1 MELKKLDT
9 NVHDLQLVSELIYET
24 DKDLFKIFFDKDRDK
39 ALLKLQK
46 IIKAGNNCYGREHI
60 YVAEDDS
67 ARVTGI
73 LTAFRGD
80 EIKFLD
86 EAKVYADT
94 MGILDFLKMVLVK
107 PIFDRISASSIG
119 GDDFYIGNIAVDPNI
134 RGGGIGT
141 FLLKESFKI
150 AKDKNCKRMLLDV
163 LFYNMKAKQWYE
175 KHGFKVYG
183 EKRFKWFGLDEGKDG
198 TWGMEYLL

>member
-24 DKDLFKIFFDKDRDK
+24 DKDLFKIFFDKDREK

-46 IIKAGNNCYGREHI
+46 IIKAGKNCYGYEHI
-60 YVAEDDS
+60 HVAEDDS
-67 ARVTGI
+67 GDVMGI

-80 EIKFLD
+80 EIKFLE
-86 EAKVYADT
+86 EARIYA
-94 MGILDFLKMVLVK
+94 GNIGGADFVKMILVK

-141 FLLKESFKI
+141 FLLKESFKV
-150 AKDKNCKRMLLDV
+150 AREKNCKRMLLDV
-163 LFYNMKAKQWYE
+163 LFYNKKAKQWYE
-175 KHGFKVYG
+175 KHSFKVCG

-198 TWGMEYLL
+198 TWGMECLL